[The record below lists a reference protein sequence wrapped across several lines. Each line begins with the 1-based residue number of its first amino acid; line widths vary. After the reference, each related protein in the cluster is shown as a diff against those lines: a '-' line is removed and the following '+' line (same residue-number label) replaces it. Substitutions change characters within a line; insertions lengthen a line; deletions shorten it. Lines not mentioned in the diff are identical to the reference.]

1 MAKRTQEDRYQVWL
15 GGSTLVDHVYA
26 TSKTAAM
33 KKARDIILHGFS
45 LKRLPAGTCVC
56 KISPGYYEEIAE
68 MNRRAGFNA
77 VTDF

>member
-1 MAKRTQEDRYQVWL
+1 MKIHEDRYQVWL
-15 GGSTLVDHVYA
+15 RGSSLVGHVYA

-33 KKARDIILHGFS
+33 DKARELVMNDFKLN
-45 LKRLPAGTCVC
+45 RLPAGTCVC

-77 VTDF
+77 MTDF